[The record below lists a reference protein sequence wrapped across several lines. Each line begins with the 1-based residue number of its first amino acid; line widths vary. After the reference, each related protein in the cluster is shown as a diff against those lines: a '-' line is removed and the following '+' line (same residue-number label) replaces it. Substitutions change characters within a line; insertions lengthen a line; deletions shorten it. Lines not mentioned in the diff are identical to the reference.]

1 MENGDV
7 GGKDIYRTKDLSE
20 AAALTAKG
28 AKLLR
33 LEQEQNFYWF
43 VFADKNSCEHS
54 SNAYW
59 AGELQ
64 VDAKEYATSIKTLK
78 DRLFARR

>member
-1 MENGDV
+1 MEDV
-7 GGKDIYRTKDLSE
+7 KTDLYYTKDLSE
-20 AAALTAKG
+20 AAAILCSG
-28 AKLLR
+28 AKLLQ

-43 VFADKNSCEHS
+43 IFADKNSCERS

-64 VDAKEYATSIKTLK
+64 VDAKEYATAIKTLK